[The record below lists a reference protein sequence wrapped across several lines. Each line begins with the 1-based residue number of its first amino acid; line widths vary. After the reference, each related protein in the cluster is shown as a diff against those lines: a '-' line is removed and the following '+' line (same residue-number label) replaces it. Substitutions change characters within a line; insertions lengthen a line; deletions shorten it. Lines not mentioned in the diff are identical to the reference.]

1 MICSTKL
8 TKSTDDKTKPLGDGK
23 QGKKLL
29 RTLLSPHPTHWHM
42 LLFYYYYIFFQM
54 PCHTSNPTFQN
65 LVDFILYSH
74 LFFEQFKKTF
84 FFPFLLN
91 TEATQMGDRTFDF

>member
-1 MICSTKL
+1 
-8 TKSTDDKTKPLGDGK
+8 
-23 QGKKLL
+23 
-29 RTLLSPHPTHWHM
+29 
-42 LLFYYYYIFFQM
+42 M

-65 LVDFILYSH
+65 LADFILYSH

-91 TEATQMGDRTFDF
+91 TESTQMGDRTFDF